1 MNKDELIL
9 EDLYNKLEQIS
20 DMDIPDI
27 NIFPSIEKST
37 PKIAFACRIEYNSLT
52 VINTIQLPD
61 SFKDKDLI
69 KEAVEYLENRI
80 EKTSNNFL
88 KAKYNHFL
96 YILTKN
102 NIFSKQAI
110 DKYYLILS
118 NLYDAISNGENIN
131 DFVITLRVILQL
143 TEEIKYET
151 DKLKERIIDYLSDKS
166 LCNKIKLHILNVI
179 HDSKIFKSTEIS
191 DFPSLCLKMAKDETN
206 TNLIENLLELGLH
219 FARRISDNKPLIHN
233 LYEALGDNEY
243 KNIEPYNGKDE
254 DMAIAFYNQNAYSK
268 MMVYYKQAKN
278 EEKYNN
284 AARLYNLNKK
294 NLKLLTIKTV
304 IERKNSEKFVELINQ
319 HFDSMVSLPTDT
331 IVFNL
336 CLGKNMFI
344 LPNKELEELANEN
357 AKSLHFQYFGT
368 KVIDINDNSQGMDV
382 FNFCKFQV
390 YGLVIK
396 KSLDFAFCIILKSI
410 ELKKLSYAKF
420 VSVLNNK
427 TFFGQE
433 LTIKRISYNEISYT
447 WMSQIDFALK
457 SFFNQCKLQIKG
469 KTTDWRTTIDIL
481 SLRFEGFLRD
491 IINISSGGSTVKINS
506 SGDTSEMMLDDLLRS
521 DTFSQIFNEDDKNLF
536 FYAFTDKGLNI
547 RNYVA
552 HAFYKPQHY
561 IRDQAVLV
569 LLCVLRLAKFIPK
582 QEIVDNNPSA

>member
-1 MNKDELIL
+1 MNKDDVIL
-9 EDLYNKLEQIS
+9 KDLYNKLEQIS
-20 DMDIPDI
+20 DNDIPDI
-27 NIFPSIEKST
+27 NIFPSIENST
-37 PKIAFACRIEYNSLT
+37 PKIVFACRMEYNSLT
-52 VINTIQLPD
+52 VRNSTQISD
-61 SFKDKDLI
+61 SFKEKDF
-69 KEAVEYLENRI
+69 KEKAVEYLENRI
-80 EKTSNNFL
+80 GKTSNNIL
-88 KAKYNHFL
+88 RTKYYHFL
-96 YILTKN
+96 YILTHN
-102 NIFSKQAI
+102 NRYAKQAI

-118 NLYDAISNGENIN
+118 NIYGILTNGENIN

-151 DKLKERIIDYLSDKS
+151 ENLKARISSYLSDNS
-166 LCNKIKLHILNVI
+166 LCNNIKYYILEII
-179 HDSKIFKSTEIS
+179 HDSKIFKSTDIC
-191 DFPSLCLKMAKDETN
+191 DFPALCLQMAKNETN
-206 TNLIENLLELGLH
+206 TNLIENILELGLH
-219 FARRISDNKPLIHN
+219 FARRITDNQQLIHN

-243 KNIEPYNGKDE
+243 NNIEQYDGKDE
-254 DMAIAFYNQNAYSK
+254 NMAIAFYNQNAYSK
-268 MMVYYKQAKN
+268 MMGYYKQAKN

-284 AARLYNLNKK
+284 AARLYKLNKK
-294 NLKLLTIKTV
+294 NLKLITIKTV
-304 IERKNSEKFVELINQ
+304 IEHKNREKFVELINQ

-331 IVFNL
+331 IIFNL

-357 AKSLHFQYFGT
+357 AKSLHFQYFDT

-382 FNFCKFQV
+382 FNFCKFQF

-410 ELKKLSYAKF
+410 ELKKLSYAKI

-427 TFFGQE
+427 TFFGE
-433 LTIKRISYNEISYT
+433 KLTIKQINYNEISYT

-457 SFFNQCKLQIKG
+457 SFFDQCTSQIKG
-469 KTTDWRTTIDIL
+469 KATDWRTTIDIL

-491 IINISSGGSTVKINS
+491 IIQISSGGATVKTNS
-506 SGDTSEMMLDDLLRS
+506 SGNTSEMLLDDLLRS

-547 RNYVA
+547 RNCVA

-561 IRDQAVLV
+561 TWDQAVLV

-582 QEIVDNNPSA
+582 QEIVDNKPSA